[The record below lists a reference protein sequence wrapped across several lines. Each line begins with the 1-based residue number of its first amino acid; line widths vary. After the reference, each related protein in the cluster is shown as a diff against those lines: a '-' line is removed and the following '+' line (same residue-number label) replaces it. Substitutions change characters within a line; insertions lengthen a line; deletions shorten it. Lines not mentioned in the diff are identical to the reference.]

1 MSIRGN
7 RKDLG
12 MVAALA
18 ALYFVIA
25 TLAMVVP
32 IAQTCGRLDPA
43 AALRVGS
50 RRRQSAGGCHKM
62 ACTP

>member
-1 MSIRGN
+1 
-7 RKDLG
+7 

-43 AALRVGS
+43 AALRVE
-50 RRRQSAGGCHKM
+50 
-62 ACTP
+62 